1 MISQKVIMMH
11 DFTGGNRGGKV
22 WGGIDKGVV
31 EGEREGGGGTDKA
44 VSADAV
50 RGKVRGKE
58 KSGGRKD
65 SGREDMVLE
74 QGGKIGEVG
83 EGDREK
89 ARTRVDKVSFI
100 ELSLFIQTWLS
111 RLPN

>member
-1 MISQKVIMMH
+1 MH
-11 DFTGGNRGGKV
+11 DFTAGNRGGKV

-50 RGKVRGKE
+50 RGKVTGKE

-111 RLPN
+111 RSPN